1 MQTEEHFTDHIGDER
16 AKNYFTSEE
25 AAQRYAQG
33 RPAAHSRV
41 LPSLLRALADALPV
55 ARALDVACGTGN
67 STQALL
73 PYARSIVGLDSSREM
88 LAQTSPHSAIAYRKG
103 YAEALPFGAGEFDL
117 VTVSSAYHWFDHD
130 RFLGEAARVLR
141 PGGWLAL
148 YKIGSMGR
156 LEGDHE
162 FEFWRREVFRARFP
176 KVARNDERLDA
187 ERAAQ
192 FGFAE
197 VTAESATHRQSYTLE
212 SYVENLLSHSSVIRV
227 VDEQN
232 EPVDVTRRWLREELA
247 RFFPKGGAEFS
258 HEAQIH
264 ILKSNPSAT
273 LRVSG

>member
-1 MQTEEHFTDHIGDER
+1 MQTEAHVTDYIGNAQ

-25 AAQRYAQG
+25 TALRYAQG

-41 LPSLLRALADALPV
+41 LPSLLLALADALPV

-67 STQALL
+67 STRALL
-73 PYARSIVGLDSSREM
+73 PYACGIVGIDPSREM
-88 LAQTSPHSAIAYRKG
+88 LAQTSPHPAIAYRKG

-156 LEGDHE
+156 LESDNG

-176 KVARNDERLDA
+176 KVARNDERPDA
-187 ERAAQ
+187 ERAAH
-192 FGFAE
+192 FSFAE

-212 SYVENLLSHSSVIRV
+212 SYVDNLLTHSSVIRV
-227 VDEQN
+227 IDEEK
-232 EPVDVTRRWLREELA
+232 EPVEVTRRWLHEELG
-247 RFFPKGGAEFS
+247 RFFPTELVEFS
-258 HEAQIH
+258 HEAQVH
-264 ILKSNPSAT
+264 ILKRNLAP
-273 LRVSG
+273 RPGH

>member
-1 MQTEEHFTDHIGDER
+1 MTNENPAIDRSHEEQ
-16 AKNYFTSEE
+16 AKNYFSSDA
-25 AAQRYAQG
+25 AAQRYATG

-55 ARALDVACGTGN
+55 ARALDVACGTGS

-73 PYARSIVGLDSSREM
+73 PYARSIVGIDSSREM
-88 LAQTSPHSAIAYRKG
+88 LAQTSPHPAITYRKG
-103 YAEALPFGAGEFDL
+103 YAEALPFSAGEFDL

-156 LEGDHE
+156 LEGNPE

-192 FGFAE
+192 FGFSE
-197 VTAESATHRQSYTLE
+197 VTAESATHRQSYSLP
-212 SYVENLLSHSSVIRV
+212 SYVENLLTHSSVIRV
-227 VDEQN
+227 VDEEK
-232 EPVDVTRRWLREELA
+232 EPVEVTRRWLHGELGH
-247 RFFPKGGAEFS
+247 FFPTGVAEFS

-264 ILKSNPSAT
+264 ILKNNLAPGPG
-273 LRVSG
+273 R